1 MLQITDF
8 YYIFKPKSIL
18 HPLSLVKNPLSPL
31 PVAAASNS
39 QFWKHNTFI
48 VLAMGCNLI
57 NCVYYMIDVMT
68 KSTLIEAYGIV
79 VLFGFMLLNLKGLL
93 ELPKILSIV
102 FVNLHS
108 FCLCFVQG
116 TRQGSYLYLFPF
128 VMAMIFFL
136 RVRKNNF
143 VVTTFIIGTT
153 LNLLAIV
160 LLFPYQASTERV
172 SDAVANGH
180 LVLNIVINFLLVIVF
195 FYVVLRLLDAK
206 ERRNKSEQQFT
217 DTILNTSL
225 DAVFVVDPAS
235 FFIRQ
240 YNDKAAELF
249 ALEAYDKKRDA
260 YGVGEVL
267 GDKILQMITAN
278 GGAGNWQGD
287 ISFYRK
293 NNGSFHGF
301 VSVVSFAYSEKS
313 FVKISILDITSLKL
327 AEFETLQAK
336 EKAEKAALAK
346 ARFMSNMSHELRT
359 PLNAIIGTTHLL
371 IQDHEPLQE
380 SEHFKVLKDSS
391 EHMLQLV
398 NAVLDFSK
406 LDEGKLEF
414 IHEPFELGATLKQAA
429 EAFTTSVQQKGIR
442 LLLDVDELPE
452 GKKVVGDEMRLKQ
465 VLLNLLSNAVKFTE
479 RGSVVLKARL
489 GNVTDSGI
497 GINFAVSDTGIG
509 IPAEKLHL
517 IFESFTQ
524 ADAETTRKYGG
535 SGLGLSICRE
545 LVKKMGGRLEVTSAP
560 EAGSL
565 FYFTLRLPFEQPVM
579 IVPKEKLLG
588 LQKLDGVRI
597 LLVEDNAV
605 NMKIARRFLH
615 SWGAG
620 IDTAENGKVA
630 WELFQQHAYDLL
642 LVDLEMPLMDG
653 KALLAK
659 VRNVN
664 KEIPAIAFTAAV
676 YDNMYEDL
684 QQHGF
689 NGYLHK
695 PFRPDEMHRNILRHL
710 VSRKGV

>member
-1 MLQITDF
+1 M
-8 YYIFKPKSIL
+8 
-18 HPLSLVKNPLSPL
+18 KNPSIPETIQESDAL
-31 PVAAASNS
+31 
-39 QFWKHNTFI
+39 FWKHNTFI

-57 NCVYYMIDVMT
+57 NCLYYVYDHMGT
-68 KSTLIEAYGIV
+68 SGIV
-79 VLFGFMLLNLKGLL
+79 EGLGIWVLFLFMLFNKRGLL
-93 ELPKILSIV
+93 ELPKLLSIF
-102 FVNLHS
+102 FVNMHS
-108 FCLCFVQG
+108 FFLCYLQG

-128 VMAMIFFL
+128 MMAMIFFL
-136 RVRKNNF
+136 RVRKNNL
-143 VVTTFIIGTT
+143 VITICIIGTA
-153 LNLLAIV
+153 LNLLSIV
-160 LLFPYQASTERV
+160 VFFPYQSSIEPV
-172 SDAVANGH
+172 SDVVANNH
-180 LVLNIVINFLLVIVF
+180 LVLNIVVNFLLVIVF

-206 ERRNKSEQQFT
+206 EKRKKSEQKFT

-225 DAVFVVDPAS
+225 DAVFVVDPDQ
-235 FFIRQ
+235 FIHQ

-249 ALEAYDKKRDA
+249 KLDAFNKKNPA
-260 YGVGEVL
+260 YGVEEVL
-267 GDKILQMITAN
+267 GERVMQLITTRK
-278 GGAGNWQGD
+278 GGNWQGD
-287 ISFYRK
+287 ISFYIR
-293 NNGSFHGF
+293 NRMSFHGF
-301 VSVVSFAYSEKS
+301 VSIVSFEYSEKLFS
-313 FVKISILDITSLKL
+313 KISILDITSLKL

-414 IHEPFELGATLKQAA
+414 IQEPFDLGATLNQAM
-429 EAFTTSVQQKGIR
+429 EAFTTAVQQKGIR
-442 LLLDVDELPE
+442 LMLEAGELPAE
-452 GKKVVGDEMRLKQ
+452 KKVVGDEMRLKQ

-479 RGSVVLKARL
+479 RGFVVLKAWPDAI
-489 GNVTDSGI
+489 TDSGI
-497 GINFAVSDTGIG
+497 EINFAVSDTGIG

-524 ADAETTRKYGG
+524 ADAETTRRYGG

-545 LVKKMGGRLEVTSAP
+545 LVRKMGGELEVTSVL
-560 EAGSL
+560 ETGST
-565 FYFTLRLPFEQPVM
+565 FYFMLRLPFEQPVM
-579 IVPKEKLLG
+579 IVPKEKLMG
-588 LQKLDGVRI
+588 LQKLEGVRI

-615 SWGAG
+615 GWGAG
-620 IDTAENGKVA
+620 IDTAVNGKEA
-630 WELFQQHAYDLL
+630 WELFQHHVYDLL

-653 KALLAK
+653 KALLGK
-659 VRNVN
+659 VRNIN

-684 QQHGF
+684 QNHGF

-710 VSRKGV
+710 VSRKGA